1 MVAAAPY
8 ARALPPPGTAAS
20 QDWPALSFEAVR
32 TPTWLPEQ
40 EAYPSS
46 AQSDSLMPQ
55 LTPSAVKEQVML
67 PDGDEKES
75 TVIAPAGAGY
85 LTGSSVV
92 ALGEGV
98 ACAGDEE
105 EAEGVASELVAGP
118 SYPRVKT

>member
-1 MVAAAPY
+1 
-8 ARALPPPGTAAS
+8 
-20 QDWPALSFEAVR
+20 
-32 TPTWLPEQ
+32 
-40 EAYPSS
+40 
-46 AQSDSLMPQ
+46 MPQ

>member
-1 MVAAAPY
+1 
-8 ARALPPPGTAAS
+8 
-20 QDWPALSFEAVR
+20 
-32 TPTWLPEQ
+32 
-40 EAYPSS
+40 
-46 AQSDSLMPQ
+46 
-55 LTPSAVKEQVML
+55 ML

-105 EAEGVASELVAGP
+105 DGRGGASELVAGA